1 MAYSAAAAPS
11 IKRPRR
17 QMPRLI
23 LMRNWLENR
32 AEAERDQ
39 LALWA
44 PVMLGAGVAGWFV
57 LPDPRSWV
65 AMALLVAGIGLA
77 AATWTGGGRVARSV
91 FMAALLMLAG
101 LLIAWARAESVR
113 APVLARPV
121 MAEMVAEVEA
131 VDRLAARQ
139 IVRLMLRPGQARDG
153 QGRGIALPPRIRV
166 SLAEGDASPELGPG
180 AWVRLRARLMPPA
193 PPVAPGGYD
202 FARAAWFQAIG
213 ATGRGFAPVRILR
226 PAAHGQGLRQRLS
239 QRITDRL
246 AGSEGGIAAALA
258 TGDVGAIGQDDAEAM
273 RRAGLAHLLS
283 VSGLHITAVVGIVM
297 VLTIRLLALWPWL
310 ALRVRLPLV
319 GAAAGALAA
328 IGYTWLTGAEVPTIR
343 SCVAAMLVLAA
354 LALGREAMTLRL
366 VAAGAL
372 IVLVFRPEALVGA
385 SFQLSF
391 AAITAIVALH
401 EHPALGRW
409 LGPHP
414 DWRWSAVRHLGA
426 LLATGVVV
434 EAALMPIAVY
444 HFHKAGLYGAF
455 ANIVAIP
462 WTTFV
467 AMPLEMIAL
476 LLEPLGWG
484 GPFWWLLG
492 KALGLLLALARWVS
506 AMPGSVVALPVAPV
520 WAFGMAVAGGLWI
533 ALWRTGWRWLGAPLL
548 ALGVTVMLVAPAPDL
563 IVTGDGRHAAIATDR
578 GLALLRE
585 RAGDYMRT
593 TLAELG
599 GSDTEPLALVD
610 QREARCGQDMCVAAL
625 RRGGRTWRIAATRS
639 GYPVPWATLVTL
651 CGRVDIVI
659 ADRRL
664 PQACR
669 PHWLKLD
676 VSTLRRTGGV
686 SIRLDPPSVRMV
698 QQPDDRHPWIV
709 GKEDRGVKRDG
720 LEF

>member
-1 MAYSAAAAPS
+1 MSC
-11 IKRPRR
+11 
-17 QMPRLI
+17 LI
-23 LMRNWLENR
+23 SLENW
-32 AEAERDQ
+32 ADAERDQ
-39 LALWA
+39 LALWG
-44 PVMLGAGVAGWFV
+44 PVMLGGGIAAWFV
-57 LPDPRSWV
+57 LPDPV
-65 AMALLVAGIGLA
+65 AWCAATLLVAGVALA
-77 AATWTGGGRVARSV
+77 ALTWSGGGRVAR
-91 FMAALLMLAG
+91 ALALGACLMLAG
-101 LLIAWARAESVR
+101 LLVGWARAESVR

-121 MAEMVAEVEA
+121 MADMVAEVA
-131 VDRLAARQ
+131 LVDRLAARQ
-139 IVRLMLRPGQARDG
+139 IVRLMLRPVEARDG
-153 QGRGIALPPRIRV
+153 RGTHIILPPRIRV
-166 SLAEGDASPELGPG
+166 SLAQEDGPAGLGPG
-180 AWVRLRARLMPPA
+180 ARVRLRARLMPPA

-202 FARAAWFQAIG
+202 FARAAWFQGIG
-213 ATGRGFAPVRILR
+213 ATGRGFAPVTVLR
-226 PAAHGQGLRQRLS
+226 GAERGDGLRQRLS
-239 QRITDRL
+239 RRITTHV

-258 TGDVGAIGQDDAEAM
+258 TGDVGAIGEEDAEAM

-283 VSGLHITAVVGIVM
+283 VSGLHITAVVGIFM

-372 IVLVFRPEALVGA
+372 VVLLFRPEALVGA

-401 EHPALGRW
+401 EHPAVRRW

-414 DWRWSAVRHLGA
+414 DWRWAMLRHLGA

-476 LLEPLGWG
+476 LLEPFGLG

-492 KALGLLLALARWVS
+492 KALGLLLGLARWVS
-506 AMPGSVVALPVAPV
+506 AMPGSVVALPVAPS
-520 WAFGMAVAGGLWI
+520 WAFGVAVAGGLWI
-533 ALWRTGWRWLGAPLL
+533 ALWRTRWRWLGSPCL
-548 ALGVTVMLVAPAPDL
+548 ALGVAVMLAAPAPDL
-563 IVTGDGRHAAIATDR
+563 IVTGDGRHAAIATDK
-578 GLALLRE
+578 GLALLRD

-593 TLAELG
+593 TLSELG
-599 GSDTEPLALVD
+599 GSSAEPLALAD
-610 QREARCGQDMCVAAL
+610 QAMARCGLDMCVTRL
-625 RRGGRTWRIAATRS
+625 WRGERTWRIAATRS
-639 GYPVPWATLVTL
+639 GYPVPWATLVAL
-651 CGRVDIVI
+651 CERVDIVI

-664 PQACR
+664 PEACKPR
-669 PHWLKLD
+669 WLKLD
-676 VSTLRRTGGV
+676 APALRRTGGV
-686 SIRLDPPSVRMV
+686 SIRLDPPMVRTV
-698 QQPDDRHPWIV
+698 REPGDRHPWVAIAE
-709 GKEDRGVKRDG
+709 GRGH
-720 LEF
+720 